1 MQDGAKTP
9 AARRGRLRAGS
20 RGLAAIAL
28 VGAGTL
34 GAGALGSAL
43 AGSANAATASCSF
56 SDFGN
61 TGWTGLP
68 TVPTGT
74 SYTSGWYTN
83 TPAGTWDMIN
93 YNDSA
98 TASTDVVTHAVS
110 GLPGTGAQIQF
121 TAQWGQ
127 GINGSNTVGQR
138 SVLTVSYAGVVYA
151 KITTP
156 GPNDSPQTAVTAVL
170 NGATITPAASLAEKT
185 PTTFVLSLPDGV
197 PASAN
202 LSISMETNTAGGVD
216 PTGRNTGDDWFVSA
230 VGTNAGCDLGSP
242 VADPAV
248 LGGVAALGAVG
259 AVAIRRNR
267 KTVAVKRQNEIA

>member
-1 MQDGAKTP
+1 
-9 AARRGRLRAGS
+9 
-20 RGLAAIAL
+20 LAAVAL
-28 VGAGTL
+28 VGASTL
-34 GAGALGSAL
+34 GAGALSAAL
-43 AGSANAATASCSF
+43 AGSADAASGTASCSF
-56 SDFGN
+56 TNYGN
-61 TGWTGLP
+61 AGWSGLP
-68 TVPTGT
+68 TVASGT
-74 SYTSGWYTN
+74 NYTSGWYTN
-83 TPAGTWDMIN
+83 AGGTWDMID

-98 TASTDVVTHAVS
+98 TASTDVVSHPVS
-110 GLPGTGAQIQF
+110 GLPATGAQIQF

-151 KITTP
+151 TITTP
-156 GPNDSPQTAVTAVL
+156 GPNDSPQTAVTAVA
-170 NGATITPAASLAEKT
+170 NGAAISPTFSSAAGLAEKA

-202 LSISMETNTAGGVD
+202 LSISMATNTAGGVD

-230 VGTNAGCDLGSP
+230 VGTNEGCDLGGP

-259 AVAIRRNR
+259 AVVIRRNR
-267 KTVAVKRQNEIA
+267 KRQGHLA